1 MSTSGL
7 SCCTSSPP
15 SSPIL
20 GHSHLH
26 TESLD
31 FPDPIKL
38 SPRPKLAIF
47 ESKEQLALLVATF
60 VLSIFAFKRNPRVA
74 AFGLALGGGLAA
86 FGDKLGLRHH
96 LVSASGGCSGA
107 LSALSQSTIPW
118 WIGVPVFYKMQ
129 EHHLR
134 HDPVYIAS
142 ATFGLAVQVVHLAQ
156 RCFSSSARENGW
168 ELFSKK

>member
-1 MSTSGL
+1 MSTSVAVA
-7 SCCTSSPP
+7 CNHCP
-15 SSPIL
+15 SFPVL
-20 GHSHLH
+20 EHSHSPS
-26 TESLD
+26 ESN
-31 FPDPIKL
+31 FPD
-38 SPRPKLAIF
+38 AIRMPSKPLVIF
-47 ESKEQLALLVATF
+47 DSKEQLALLVATF
-60 VLSIFAFKRNPRVA
+60 VLSIFAFKRKPSVA

-86 FGDKLGLRHH
+86 FGEKLGIKHH
-96 LVSASGGCSGA
+96 MVSASGGCSGA

-156 RCFSSSARENGW
+156 KCFPSSARENGW
-168 ELFSKK
+168 MLFPKK